1 MVMNS
6 DFWLEH
12 FLVGRGPVSFFVGKP
27 ARVCKGASDH
37 QGTDIG
43 FPVASAGL
51 TGSNTT
57 SLKPKNFN

>member
-1 MVMNS
+1 MNA

-12 FLVGRGPVSFFVGKP
+12 FLVGRGSLFFLVGKP
-27 ARVCKGASDH
+27 AWECKGASDH

-57 SLKPKNFN
+57 SPKPKNFN